1 MADIPD
7 MLSRL
12 RGVLPA
18 RWHAEVNGTLD
29 AVLAGLAEGWAWVHG
44 MVAAVR
50 AQARIATASGR
61 TLDMAAEDYFG
72 PRIRRRAGQGD
83 AAFRAAI
90 LRELLRARATRPALE
105 AALTDLTGRPPRIFE
120 PRRPADTGGWG
131 AGCAWGAAGGWG
143 SLALPHQVFVTA
155 WRPLGEGIAGIAGW
169 GAGGAWGGGV
179 AAPGTAAW
187 ASLSML
193 QGQVTDADIRAAVVA
208 VLPAGARAWVR
219 IES

>member
-1 MADIPD
+1 MADISD

-18 RWHAEVNGTLD
+18 RWHAEANITLD
-29 AVLAGLAEGWAWVHG
+29 AVLAGLAEGWAWVHDQ
-44 MVAAVR
+44 VAAVR

-72 PRIRRRAGQGD
+72 PRVRRRAGQGD
-83 AAFRAAI
+83 AAFRATI
-90 LRELLRARATRPALE
+90 LRELLRERATRPAL
-105 AALTDLTGRPPRIFE
+105 AAVLADLTGRAPRIFE

-131 AGCAWGAAGGWG
+131 AGCAWGGAGGGGAGGWG
-143 SLALPHQVFVTA
+143 SLMLPHQVFVTA
-155 WRPLGEGIAGIAGW
+155 FRPRGEGIAGIAGW
-169 GAGGAWGGGV
+169 GAGGAWGGG
-179 AAPGTAAW
+179 AACW
-187 ASLSML
+187 AGLPML
-193 QGQVTDADIRAAVVA
+193 QGQVTDADIREAVVA